1 MDLQTREGTTDAMT
15 LGEINA
21 YKTCPIPAGCKVLD
35 VGGHIGSF
43 TNWALLQ
50 GAGFVVAYEPE
61 RDNFR
66 MLTLNTEGKPV
77 EIHNKA
83 LTRDGRDVMLNVKT
97 SGHTGGHSILYD
109 GPTRNH
115 IIVPSDSFA
124 EVVARVQ
131 PNVVKIDCEG
141 AEYEF
146 NIPETL
152 PDSVQYVT
160 MEIHLNRKALRE
172 IEAPKLIQGFEKWT
186 AIKQPKITP
195 KGWQTIAVWA
205 R

>member
-1 MDLQTREGTTDAMT
+1 MT

-21 YKTCPIPAGCKVLD
+21 YKTCPIPSGCKVLD
-35 VGGHIGSF
+35 IGGHIGSF
-43 TNWALLQ
+43 TRWALAQ

-61 RDNFR
+61 PDNFR
-66 MLTLNTEGKPV
+66 MLSMNTQGEPV

-83 LTRDGRDVMLNVKT
+83 LTRDGRDVTLNVKT

-109 GPTRNH
+109 GPTREH

-146 NIPETL
+146 DMPDTL

-160 MEIHLNRKALRE
+160 MEIHLNRKVLRE
-172 IEAPKLIQGFEKWT
+172 IEAPKLIKGFENWT